1 MRNIRKF
8 AGVLLTVLLMM
19 SLSVSVF
26 AVSKKNKN
34 NCSCRISSFSVKV
47 NGREYTADGNQT
59 FYIGKADEID
69 LQQIS
74 RAVKKDPM
82 HTDAH
87 PTELFYSYDDRS
99 YQSIRTISETD
110 ASPIAIGQKLD
121 FKGKSHIYFKLS
133 MKERNETAKSVHL
146 EVYPDY
152 SITYHLDGGTMQGN
166 PETFTEV
173 TDTFTLKAPVKD
185 GYKFLGWT
193 GTGLD
198 MLTAEV
204 TIEKGSTGDRN
215 YTANW
220 EEVKNTSTEAAGTE
234 EEQKTERKTG
244 TLEETTTAGEKTT
257 EEQKGS
263 DVAKAG
269 DFTSAEL
276 AKYISLSAAA
286 LLCIIWLIVRCLK
299 KK

>member
-1 MRNIRKF
+1 M
-8 AGVLLTVLLMM
+8 
-19 SLSVSVF
+19 
-26 AVSKKNKN
+26 
-34 NCSCRISSFSVKV
+34 
-47 NGREYTADGNQT
+47 D
-59 FYIGKADEID
+59 
-69 LQQIS
+69 
-74 RAVKKDPM
+74 KDPL

-87 PTELFYSYDDRS
+87 STELFYSYDDCS

-110 ASPIAIGQKLD
+110 VSPVTVGQKLD
-121 FKGKSHIYFKLS
+121 LKGKSDIYFNLA
-133 MKERNETAKSVHL
+133 MKERNETAKSIHL
-146 EVYPDY
+146 QVYPDY
-152 SITYHLDGGTMQGN
+152 SITYNLNGGTMQGN

-204 TIEKGSTGDRN
+204 TIEKGSTGDRT

-220 EEVKNTSTEAAGTE
+220 EDVKNTSTEKSTE
-234 EEQKTERKTG
+234 KEQEADTS
-244 TLEETTTAGEKTT
+244 EETTTAGKKTT
-257 EEQKGS
+257 EEKKGS

-286 LLCIIWLIVRCLK
+286 LLCIIWLIFKCLK
-299 KK
+299 K